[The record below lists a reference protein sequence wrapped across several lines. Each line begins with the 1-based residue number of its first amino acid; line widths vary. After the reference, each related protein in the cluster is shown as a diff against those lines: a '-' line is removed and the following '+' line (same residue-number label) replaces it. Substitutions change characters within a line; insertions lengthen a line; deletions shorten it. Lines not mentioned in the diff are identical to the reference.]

1 MELLVM
7 TVIAVLSIALL
18 LALLFVV
25 PTLIAVRDLR
35 SGRSDP
41 GAE

>member
-1 MELLVM
+1 M
-7 TVIAVLSIALL
+7 TVVAALSIGLL
-18 LALLFVV
+18 LTLLFVV
-25 PTLIAVRDLR
+25 PALIAVRDIR